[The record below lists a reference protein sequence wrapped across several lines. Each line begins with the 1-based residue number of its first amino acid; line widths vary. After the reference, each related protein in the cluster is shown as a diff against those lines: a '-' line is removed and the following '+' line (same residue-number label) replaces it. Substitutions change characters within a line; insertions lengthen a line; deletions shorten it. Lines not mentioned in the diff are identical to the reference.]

1 MNRLALTQ
9 EEKRRLAEQGL
20 LQQSETR
27 PPGRPRQSSFKE
39 EKPVC
44 VKSGCFNYCDHIGD
58 RFCRQHDGLRR

>member
-20 LQQSETR
+20 LQQHVPETR
-27 PPGRPRQSSFKE
+27 GPGRPRQSSFKD

-44 VKSGCFNYCDHIGD
+44 MKSGCFNYCEHNGD
-58 RFCRQHDGLRR
+58 KFCRKHSS